1 MMNLHLASRL
11 LLHVSLSSS
20 LSLSF
25 SLRSPFRGCSCN
37 SDLSSSTSCA
47 VTCAS
52 TSDQVTS
59 DESDLLDKQTREGET
74 RDASSRATSS
84 CSTVNYESFD
94 VASQKYPCDD
104 DEDAERGGPNSDDK
118 AVQRGTN
125 VSSVQSSNLTSVKCT
140 GSGET
145 LRDGKNHTNS
155 SSHLAMGTIAKA
167 IVSVSSSAVK
177 RRRQS
182 LQFLVSSVPSFHRSL
197 NKRRSEFDLASALQ
211 DQQNKVSDCSVSYFS
226 FLSNSMKIFTAKV
239 ILSSYYHNIHI
250 QLSSRFVFSPSC
262 FFPLPSVG
270 RLSSSE

>member
-1 MMNLHLASRL
+1 MS
-11 LLHVSLSSS
+11 
-20 LSLSF
+20 
-25 SLRSPFRGCSCN
+25 FRGCSHN
-37 SDLSSSTSCA
+37 SDLSSSASCA
-47 VTCAS
+47 VTCTS
-52 TSDQVTS
+52 TSDQVTC

-74 RDASSRATSS
+74 RDTSSRATSS

-94 VASQKYPCDD
+94 VTSQKYLCDD
-104 DEDAERGGPNSDDK
+104 DDDVDRAGGAGEGKGNSGEK
-118 AVQRGTN
+118 SVQRGAS

-155 SSHLAMGTIAKA
+155 SSHLAMGTLAKA

-211 DQQNKVSDCSVSYFS
+211 DQQNKVSNCLLLFVDLFLFS
-226 FLSNSMKIFTAKV
+226 FS
-239 ILSSYYHNIHI
+239 
-250 QLSSRFVFSPSC
+250 
-262 FFPLPSVG
+262 
-270 RLSSSE
+270 